1 MNLFISVLIENFE
14 QVSIKNDLVQR
25 LSDLKKPTLTK
36 KIVDFFT
43 CKKKVKQ
50 GTEEFIDKMIDQKA
64 IDEAKR
70 ADQELFE

>member
-1 MNLFISVLIENFE
+1 M
-14 QVSIKNDLVQR
+14 
-25 LSDLKKPTLTK
+25 
-36 KIVDFFT
+36 VDFFT
-43 CKKKVKQ
+43 CKKKVKH